1 MHQHHG
7 YPQPAQQPPS
17 RRLGRGAAWALA
29 GLGVLIVA
37 LAGVLVFVM
46 SGRPG
51 TISPNTIGQP
61 HTEAAAK
68 TAAQETF
75 DTYSAGEYGN
85 SWDLWTGA
93 AQKVI
98 SRDDYVK
105 VNETCPPPVKGIAF
119 EVMKVTLAADGNSA
133 SVRTKRTLPGLGA
146 NLATYEFVYEEGGWH
161 WAPEAGTLAM
171 FTPDRVKQQLA
182 GNCH

>member
-1 MHQHHG
+1 MHQHQN
-7 YPQPAQQPPS
+7 YPQQIHQPPP
-17 RRLGRGAAWALA
+17 RKLGRGATWTLA
-29 GLGVLIVA
+29 GLGVTIVA
-37 LAGVLVFVM
+37 LVGVLVFVV
-46 SGRPG
+46 SGSPG
-51 TISPNTIGQP
+51 TITPSADTQP
-61 HTEAAAK
+61 HTEDAVK

-119 EVMKVTLAADGNSA
+119 EIMKVQLAADGNSA
-133 SVRTKRTLPGLGA
+133 SVRTKRNVPALGSS
-146 NLATYEFVYEEGGWH
+146 LATYDFIYEGSGWR
-161 WAPEAGTLAM
+161 WSPEAGTLAM
-171 FTPDRVKQQLA
+171 FMPERVKQQLA
-182 GNCH
+182 GNCG